1 MVGMTEQRTPERR
14 ERAKEGA
21 NIREWDARTYHAVSE
36 PQFEWGKRVLA
47 ALELAGAESV
57 LDAGCGSG
65 RLTALLAARLPHGQV
80 VALDRSSNMT
90 QVASSTLSPFREH
103 AAVVLADLVALPF
116 AEAFDVVFSTATFHW
131 VLDHDRMFA
140 NLFAALKPGGRIHA
154 QCGGGPNL
162 AQLHRRA
169 VALAR
174 SAQFAPDFVG
184 WSDPWNYSSAE
195 DAHVRLMGAGFTD
208 VHTWLEEAPA
218 TFADADAFR
227 VFIKTV
233 VLRPFLAPIGDEGR
247 RAAFLD
253 RVVDAASQ
261 DDPPYTLD
269 YCRLNITARR
279 P

>member
-1 MVGMTEQRTPERR
+1 MVGMTKQPERR
-14 ERAKEGA
+14 EGAKDRA
-21 NIREWDARTYHAVSE
+21 NIRDWDARTYHAVSE
-36 PQFEWGKRVLA
+36 PQFEWGKRVLG
-47 ALELAGAESV
+47 ALELAGTESV
-57 LDAGCGSG
+57 LDAGCGTG
-65 RLTALLAARLPHGQV
+65 RLTALLAERLPHGEV

-90 QVASSTLSPFREH
+90 QLASSTLSPFRAH
-103 AAVVLADLVALPF
+103 ASVVLADLVALPF
-116 AEAFDVVFSTATFHW
+116 AKAFDVVFSTATFHW

-140 NLFAALKPGGRIHA
+140 NLFEALKPGGRIHA

-195 DAHVRLMGAGFTD
+195 DARVRLVHAGFTD

-218 TFADADAFR
+218 TFADAEGFR

-233 VLRPFLAPIGDEGR
+233 VLRPFLAPIGDERR
-247 RAAFLD
+247 RAAFVD
-253 RVVDAASQ
+253 HVVNAAAQ

-269 YCRLNITARR
+269 YWRLNITARR